1 VTLLSHERADRAATV
16 APIYRQVIRAA
27 VFGLLVDIALGGVKL
42 AGGLVSGSFALL
54 SDALNSIGD
63 AVSTV
68 IVLVALYFAQQPPDE
83 EHPYGHSRAEGIAA
97 SNVALLIILSALW
110 IAWETIGQFAKR
122 HQTPPDWTLWIAG
135 ANVLIKEGLYRYKAA
150 VGKRTGSAAILANA
164 WDHRSDAF
172 CSLAVLIGL
181 GLVRYDDSQFA
192 WADEIAALIVV
203 ALIVLSGIQLFRKS
217 ASELMDAQAD
227 DDFVKKINQAAAAV
241 TGVLAVEKLWV
252 RKSGLEYFADI
263 HIEVDPATTVAAGH
277 DIGHQVKDSLLSQFQ
292 NLRDVMVHLE
302 PHGHDGM
309 ENENNT

>member
-1 VTLLSHERADRAATV
+1 MTTLSPERADRAKTV
-16 APIYRQVIRAA
+16 APIYQQVMRAA
-27 VFGLLVDIALGGVKL
+27 VFGLLVNIVLGGVKL
-42 AGGLVSGSFALL
+42 AAGLVSGSFALL

-68 IVLVALYFAQQPPDE
+68 IVLAALHFAQQPPDE

-110 IAWETIGQFAKR
+110 IAWETIGQFGKR
-122 HQTPPDWTLWIAG
+122 HEMPPDWTLWIAA

-164 WDHRSDAF
+164 WDHRSDAL

-181 GLVRYDDSQFA
+181 GLVRFGGARFA
-192 WADEIAALIVV
+192 WADAIAALFVV
-203 ALIVLSGIQLFRKS
+203 GLIVASGIQLFRKS

-227 DDFVKKINQAAAAV
+227 DDLVRQIHEAAAKV
-241 TGVLAVEKLWV
+241 SGVLAVEKLWV

-263 HIEVDPATTVAAGH
+263 HIEVGPETTVATGH
-277 DIGHQVKDSLLSQFQ
+277 EIGHHVKDSLLAQFH
-292 NLRDVMVHLE
+292 NLRDVLVHLE
-302 PHGHDGM
+302 PHEQGG
-309 ENENNT
+309 

>member
-1 VTLLSHERADRAATV
+1 LTTLSPQRANRAATV

-27 VFGLLVDIALGGVKL
+27 AVGLLIDIVLGSVKL

-68 IVLVALYFAQQPPDE
+68 VVLAALHLAQQPPDK

-110 IAWETIGQFAKR
+110 IGWETIGQFAAQ
-122 HQTPPDWTLWIAG
+122 HEVPPGWTLWIAA
-135 ANVLIKEGLYRYKAA
+135 ANVLIKEGLYRYKGA
-150 VGKRTGSAAILANA
+150 VGRRTGSAAILANA
-164 WDHRSDAF
+164 WDHRSDAL

-181 GLVRYDDSQFA
+181 GLVRFGGSRFG
-192 WADEIAALIVV
+192 WADEFAALIVV
-203 ALIVLSGIQLFRKS
+203 GLIVFSGIQLFRKS

-227 DDFVKKINQAAAAV
+227 DELVRKINQAAADV
-241 TGVLAVEKLWV
+241 SGVLGVEKLWV

-263 HIEVDPATTVAAGH
+263 HIEVDPSATVADGH
-277 DIGHQVKDSLLSQFQ
+277 LISHRVKDSLLDNFG
-292 NLRDVMVHLE
+292 NLRDVLVHLE
-302 PHGHDGM
+302 PHAHDG
-309 ENENNT
+309 TGD